1 MNEFENP
8 NLNENEETIQE
19 EILNEEPIQE
29 EYEQEETEENF
40 TADLNPYKNLEEIKY
55 SPIKKQPVS
64 SGVKAFALIMA
75 FIFTATI
82 FCTVGYVFGSNK
94 KPSLNFGNTVLDLE
108 ERPSGEVYTTSQVY
122 DIVNKSVVGI
132 AVYNDAGDGAV
143 ASGVIYTED
152 GYIITNDHIYEK
164 IPGAKFKVRTY
175 DGKIYD
181 AVFVAGDTRS
191 DLAVLKIDANGF
203 FPATFGNSDQIVL
216 GESVVAIGRPN
227 GLEENSITK
236 GIISLRERR
245 ISINTSYSMRL
256 IQTDAPI
263 NPGNSGGVLVNM
275 YGQVIGITSS
285 KISSTD
291 YEGIGFAIPTTV
303 AKGIVESLIK
313 NGNVNNRSRLG
324 ITYKEIDSIT
334 KDINKFAVTGI
345 MIAEVDQSSGLYG
358 KVKVGDI
365 ITAVNGQEITNDDV
379 ILNKIES
386 TPPQTELEFTLYSEN
401 GSYYKVKA
409 KLLADAGSSS
419 YVK

>member
-1 MNEFENP
+1 MNEFEN
-8 NLNENEETIQE
+8 ENVSEEVIKEDVIEETEIPDESE
-19 EILNEEPIQE
+19 EIFE
-29 EYEQEETEENF
+29 EYEPEDIP
-40 TADLNPYKNLEEIKY
+40 DLNPYKNLEEIKY
-55 SPIKKQPVS
+55 SKIEKKPVS
-64 SGVKAFALIMA
+64 AGVKAFALIMA

-82 FCTVGYVFGSNK
+82 FCTVGYVFGANRKS
-94 KPSLNFGNTVLDLE
+94 SLNFSDTVLDLE
-108 ERPSGEVYTTSQVY
+108 DRPTTEVYTTSQVY

-132 AVYNDAGDGAV
+132 TAYNDAGDGAV
-143 ASGVIYTED
+143 ASGVVYTED
-152 GYIITNDHIYEK
+152 GYIITNDHIYDGVQ
-164 IPGAKFKVRTY
+164 GAKFKITTY

-191 DLAVLKIDANGF
+191 DLAVLKINANGF
-203 FPATFGNSDQIVL
+203 FPATFGNSDQVVL
-216 GESVVAIGRPN
+216 GESVVAIGRPD

-245 ISINTSYSMRL
+245 VSINTSYSMRL

-285 KISSTD
+285 KISRTD

-313 NGNVNNRSRLG
+313 NGYVNNRSRLG
-324 ITYKEIDSIT
+324 ISYKEIDAIT
-334 KDINKFAVTGI
+334 KDINNFAVTGI

-365 ITAVNGQEITNDDV
+365 ITAVNGQEITNDDI
-379 ILNKIES
+379 ILNVIES
-386 TPPQTELEFTLYSEN
+386 TPPETELEFTLYSEN
-401 GSYYKVKA
+401 GSYYNVKA
-409 KLLADAGSSS
+409 KLLADQGSSS
-419 YVK
+419 YKK

>member
-1 MNEFENP
+1 MEDFENKD
-8 NLNENEETIQE
+8 
-19 EILNEEPIQE
+19 LNEEITE
-29 EYEQEETEENF
+29 EIIEEKTETEEEIPSFEN
-40 TADLNPYKNLEEIKY
+40 LNPYKNLEKIEYGEIKKETK
-55 SPIKKQPVS
+55 PA
-64 SGVKAFALIMA
+64 GVRVFALIMA

-82 FCTVGYVFGSNK
+82 FCTVGYILGSNRK
-94 KPSLNFGNTVLDLE
+94 YNINPGTTVLDLE
-108 ERPSGEVYTTSQVY
+108 DRPTTEVYTTSQVY
-122 DIVNKSVVGI
+122 EIVNKSVVGI
-132 AVYNDAGDGAV
+132 TVYNNGGEGAV
-143 ASGVIYTED
+143 ASGVVYTED
-152 GYIITNDHIYEK
+152 GYIITNDHIYDGVK
-164 IPGAKFKVRTY
+164 GAKFKITTY

-191 DLAVLKIDANGF
+191 DLAVLKIDGNGF
-203 FPATFGNSDQIVL
+203 FPATFGNSDQVVL
-216 GESVVAIGRPN
+216 GETVVAIGRPD
-227 GLEENSITK
+227 GLEENSITR
-236 GIISLRERR
+236 GVISLRERR
-245 ISINTSYSMRL
+245 VSINTSYSMRL

-324 ITYKEIDSIT
+324 ISYKEVDAIT
-334 KDINKFAVTGI
+334 KEINGIAVTGI

-365 ITAVNGQEITNDDV
+365 ITAVNGNEVTNDDV
-379 ILNKIES
+379 VLNIIES
-386 TPPQTELEFTLYSEN
+386 TPPETELEFTVYSEN

-409 KLLADAGSSS
+409 KLLADQGSSS
-419 YVK
+419 YKQ

>member
-143 ASGVIYTED
+143 ASGVVYTED

-291 YEGIGFAIPTTV
+291 YEGIGFA
-303 AKGIVESLIK
+303 
-313 NGNVNNRSRLG
+313 RHC
-324 ITYKEIDSIT
+324 
-334 KDINKFAVTGI
+334 
-345 MIAEVDQSSGLYG
+345 
-358 KVKVGDI
+358 
-365 ITAVNGQEITNDDV
+365 
-379 ILNKIES
+379 
-386 TPPQTELEFTLYSEN
+386 
-401 GSYYKVKA
+401 
-409 KLLADAGSSS
+409 
-419 YVK
+419 